1 MTLIAKAGA
10 FYMTHM
16 THHWKKNW
24 IHNLMVCSCMVYE
37 QNTIKNADGKKET
50 IFFIDYGMF
59 IAILALIT
67 SLPVLKFVFI
77 YRQTWLIT
85 CYDIAEYRK

>member
-1 MTLIAKAGA
+1 
-10 FYMTHM
+10 
-16 THHWKKNW
+16 
-24 IHNLMVCSCMVYE
+24 MVYE

-50 IFFIDYGMF
+50 IFFIDYGIF

-77 YRQTWLIT
+77 YRQI
-85 CYDIAEYRK
+85 